1 MISNTGK
8 IIMAIL
14 VLGIGFAAL
23 TAPKK
28 PSSPL
33 KNVPTMM
40 EIQNA
45 SKPRIAGGEV
55 EPEVIEAM
63 QEDGAA
69 PVAGKMR
76 QPAPVKPPAAKPAP
90 QAAAMIPEDID
101 LLQERYGRP
110 DPFAPLFDL
119 PVEPEITDFD
129 LPDLFPLPAPMP
141 RSVPNFK
148 LSAVALGGGA
158 PMAVINGQILGV
170 GDGIEDFAISSI
182 QMDGVKLVGADG
194 YEIVLKIKQDMKG
207 LFDVAPGS
215 ISNVEN

>member
-33 KNVPTMM
+33 KNVPTVT
-40 EIQNA
+40 EIQSA
-45 SKPRIAGGEV
+45 SRAKVGGDEV
-55 EPEVIEAM
+55 EAELMAATQAE
-63 QEDGAA
+63 GAA
-69 PVAGKMR
+69 PAAQ
-76 QPAPVKPPAAKPAP
+76 QPAPAKPPAAKPVP
-90 QAAAMIPEDID
+90 QAAAMVAEDID

-119 PVEPEITDFD
+119 PVEPEIADFD

-158 PMAVINGQILGV
+158 PMAVVNGQILGV
-170 GDGIEDFAISSI
+170 GDGIEDFAVSSI

>member
-1 MISNTGK
+1 
-8 IIMAIL
+8 MAIL

-33 KNVPTMM
+33 KNVPTVT
-40 EIQNA
+40 EIQSA
-45 SKPRIAGGEV
+45 SRAKVGGDEV
-55 EPEVIEAM
+55 EAELMAATQAE
-63 QEDGAA
+63 GAA
-69 PVAGKMR
+69 PAAQ
-76 QPAPVKPPAAKPAP
+76 QPAPAKPPAAKPVP
-90 QAAAMIPEDID
+90 QAAAMVAEDID

-119 PVEPEITDFD
+119 PVEPEIADFD

-158 PMAVINGQILGV
+158 PMAVVNGQILGV
-170 GDGIEDFAISSI
+170 GDGIEDFAVSSI

>member
-1 MISNTGK
+1 
-8 IIMAIL
+8 MAIL
-14 VLGIGFAAL
+14 VLGIAFAAL

-33 KNVPTMM
+33 KNVPTVT
-40 EIQNA
+40 EIQSA
-45 SKPRIAGGEV
+45 SRAKGAGDEV
-55 EPEVIEAM
+55 EAELMAAT
-63 QEDGAA
+63 QADGAVPA
-69 PVAGKMR
+69 AQ
-76 QPAPVKPPAAKPAP
+76 QPAPAKPPAAKPVP
-90 QAAAMIPEDID
+90 QAAAMVPEDID

-119 PVEPEITDFD
+119 PVEPEIADFD

-141 RSVPNFK
+141 RSVPSFK

-170 GDGIEDFAISSI
+170 GDGIEDFAVSSI